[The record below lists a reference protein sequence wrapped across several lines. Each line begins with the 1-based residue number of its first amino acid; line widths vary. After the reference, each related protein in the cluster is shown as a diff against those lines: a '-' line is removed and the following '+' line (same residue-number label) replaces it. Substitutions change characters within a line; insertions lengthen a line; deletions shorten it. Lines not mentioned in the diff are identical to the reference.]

1 MQTSSTC
8 PSCHGSGVSI
18 TKKPRDADHMGMVR
32 KDEVVEIDIPAGVED
47 GVQLVMRGNGNGAQR
62 NGKNIH
68 HDLYVSFT
76 DAALGASAEVPLLNG
91 KAKIKIEPG
100 TQSGKLVRLR
110 GKGLPSMDSY
120 GNGDLLVNIN
130 VWTPQEL
137 TKDERKALEGL
148 RDSINFNP
156 DPNHDE
162 RGFFDKVRDLFS

>member
-1 MQTSSTC
+1 
-8 PSCHGSGVSI
+8 
-18 TKKPRDADHMGMVR
+18 MVR
-32 KDEVVEIDIPAGVED
+32 KDEVVEIDIPSGVED
-47 GVQLVMRGNGNGAQR
+47 GVQLVMRGNGNGAPVSGIPGDLLIVVDELPHDKFQR

-148 RDSINFNP
+148 RDSSNFKP

>member
-1 MQTSSTC
+1 
-8 PSCHGSGVSI
+8 
-18 TKKPRDADHMGMVR
+18 MGMVR
-32 KDEVVEIDIPAGVED
+32 KDEVVEIDIPSGED
-47 GVQLVMRGNGNGAQR
+47 GVQLVMRGNGNGAPV
-62 NGKNIH
+62 GGVPG
-68 HDLYVSFT
+68 DLLIAVEELCTISSKGMEKTSTTTYVSFT

-148 RDSINFNP
+148 RDSSNFKP